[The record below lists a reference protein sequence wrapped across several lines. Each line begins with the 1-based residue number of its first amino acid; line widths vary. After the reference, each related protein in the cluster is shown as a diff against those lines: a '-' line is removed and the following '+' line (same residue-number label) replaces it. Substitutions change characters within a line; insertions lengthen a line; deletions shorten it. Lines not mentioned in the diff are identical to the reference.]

1 MNNLLASLSLAW
13 MISGCTSPYPIPV
26 ETPRPAP
33 WPVEEEKKPKIDN
46 IKKIALVYRNLWR
59 EKYISLYQQI
69 YGYNEV
75 GFFGTLVAV
84 ISAASGS
91 VTTAM
96 YSGGIAAGAN
106 IFPGHYNYATQIYN
120 YKTAAASANCMYE
133 AINLLDQDI
142 TLIINANKAYY
153 TDIGNY
159 LYQNLEDLAYELEVR
174 QAGVE
179 LITPNLDA
187 LAEAIKKEQQNK
199 EKLLSITMS
208 QESKFYSKEDKE
220 LVVAS
225 VKSKIKL
232 CRINMTDKPS

>member
-1 MNNLLASLSLAW
+1 MNNLLASLSLVW
-13 MISGCTSPYPIPV
+13 MLSGCTSPYPIPV
-26 ETPRPAP
+26 EKPRPAP
-33 WPVEEEKKPKIDN
+33 WPVAEEKKPKIDN
-46 IKKIALVYRNLWR
+46 IKRIALVYRDLWR
-59 EKYISLYQQI
+59 EKYISLYQQT

-75 GFFGTLVAV
+75 GFFSTLVAV

-106 IFPGHYNYATQIYN
+106 VFPGHYNYATQIYN

-133 AINLLDQDI
+133 VINLLDQGVV
-142 TLIINANKAYY
+142 LIIDTNKTYY
-153 TDIGNY
+153 ADVGNY
-159 LYQNLEDLAYELEVR
+159 LYQNLEDLAYELEIR

-187 LAEAIKKEQQNK
+187 LAEAIKKEQKNK
-199 EKLLSITMS
+199 ESLLSVTAS
-208 QESKFYSKEDKE
+208 QGRELYSKEDKE
-220 LVVAS
+220 LAVAY

-232 CRINMTDKPS
+232 CRINMSDKP